1 MTSQTWEGFTEVILG
16 PSTSSSQTIRYCLIF
31 IAFQIEKVI
40 SKIIQADQTDFVKNR
55 QAADNVRRLFH
66 IIETSKM
73 RASLGDIIHG
83 C

>member
-16 PSTSSSQTIRYCLIF
+16 SSTSSSQTIRYCLIF
-31 IAFQIEKVI
+31 IAFKIEKVI
-40 SKIIQADQTDFVKNR
+40 SKIIQADQTDFAKNR